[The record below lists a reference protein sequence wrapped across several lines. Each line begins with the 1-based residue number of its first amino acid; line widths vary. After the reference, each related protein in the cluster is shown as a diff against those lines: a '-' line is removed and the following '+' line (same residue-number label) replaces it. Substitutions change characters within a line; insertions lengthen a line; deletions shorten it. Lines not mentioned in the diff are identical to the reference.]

1 MMMGGGGGRDER
13 DVPILL
19 NSSCS
24 FEGGRRSGVDLD
36 DDVDVDAAAATAS
49 APVWSGIWK
58 RV

>member
-1 MMMGGGGGRDER
+1 
-13 DVPILL
+13 
-19 NSSCS
+19 S

-36 DDVDVDAAAATAS
+36 DGVDVDAAAATAS